1 MYAARTNVGHRPN
14 HAAEFV
20 LQIEIPLHH
29 ITARGIRLDVTRAL
43 TCQTPWYVTL
53 QHRGRGSRHR
63 SGIALR
69 DVSRKRRRCGREN
82 YELIRQSKYVVE
94 TEPASHRRLA
104 IVKRI
109 PSKPDA
115 GFEILQRRII
125 EIRIPRVNR
134 IRRRTAQH

>member
-1 MYAARTNVGHRPN
+1 MITLDFEAGLQGIVVRVPLENQPVLLSHIRVHHGTACNRAGPDIPSRSRSRDYDVGIVLAEGEMYAARTTVGHRPN

-43 TCQTPWYVTL
+43 TCQPPWYVTL

-69 DVSRKRRRCGREN
+69 D
-82 YELIRQSKYVVE
+82 
-94 TEPASHRRLA
+94 
-104 IVKRI
+104 
-109 PSKPDA
+109 
-115 GFEILQRRII
+115 
-125 EIRIPRVNR
+125 
-134 IRRRTAQH
+134 